1 MLDEKNI
8 TLQIFGNLLKNS
20 SILDRTDK
28 YFLTPKDFSSS
39 FEKRLFAIIYSLHS
53 QGARNIGINDIENYL
68 KDTPSTYAIWE
79 KEHGLDYL
87 QDAEE
92 LSDES
97 NFDYYYNK
105 LKKINLLKSLQR
117 AGYDISEF
125 YVEDTLNP
133 RYQEINAHFEEVSAT
148 DITNS
153 FRKKLNRI
161 EGEIGINQENKVCHA
176 NDGVKELLASLKLA
190 PDTGPRLQ
198 GKIFNTV
205 VRGARRGKFFLRSA
219 SSGLGKTRRAVG
231 DACYLS
237 YPIRYNIET
246 GDWDWDGAT
255 ERSLII
261 VTEQEE
267 DEIQTMI
274 LAYLSGVNE
283 DKILFSSYN
292 DAEEKR
298 IQQALQI
305 MDTYKDNLRIC
316 RMPNPNIEQIQQ
328 VIRSEVL
335 ENGAQYIF
343 YDYIF
348 LNPALLNEFRDLKMA
363 DHQVL
368 GMMSAALKDLAV
380 ELNVFIFSSTQLN
393 AQGEDNTKAIK
404 NESAIRGSRAIVDK
418 VDMGCIVNRPSDDD
432 LHMVGEFCTKI
443 PNTVTDIYKMR
454 RGRYTQVRIWSYTD
468 LGTCRTEDLLIT
480 DGKLKPVSITII
492 KQEYPE
498 DRWDIADMVMKLNN
512 GEVEELHDAPAPTSF
527 TERTRER
534 IEEKNNNLFGGLL

>member
-28 YFLTPKDFSSS
+28 YFLTANDFSSS
-39 FEKRLFAIIYSLHS
+39 FERRLFAIILTLHS
-53 QGARNIGINDIENYL
+53 QGARSIGINDIENYL
-68 KDTPSTYAIWE
+68 KDIPSTYAVWE

-87 QDAEE
+87 QDAED
-92 LSDES
+92 LSDEG

-105 LKKINLLKSLQR
+105 LKKINLLKSLKR

-125 YVEDTLNP
+125 YIEDPLNP
-133 RYQEINAHFEEVSAT
+133 KYQEVNAHFEEVSTT

-161 EGEIGINQENKVCHA
+161 ENEVGINQENKVSHA
-176 NDGVKELLASLKLA
+176 NDGARQLVESLKLA

-198 GKIFNTV
+198 GKFFNTI
-205 VRGARRGKFFLRSA
+205 VRGARKGKFFLRSA
-219 SSGLGKTRRAVG
+219 ASGQGKTRRAVG

-237 YPIRYNIET
+237 YPIRYNLQT
-246 GDWDWDGAT
+246 QDWDWDGGT
-255 ERSLII
+255 EKSLII

-283 DKILFSSYN
+283 DNILFSNYE
-292 DAEEKR
+292 DGEEER
-298 IQQALQI
+298 IQKALQI
-305 MDTYKDNLRIC
+305 MDVYQDNLRIC

-328 VIRSEVL
+328 IIRSEVL
-335 ENGAQYIF
+335 ENGIDFIF

-393 AQGEDNTKAIK
+393 AQGEDNTKSIK

-418 VDMGCIVNRPSDDD
+418 VDMGCIVNRPTEED
-432 LHMVGEFCTKI
+432 LHIVEGLCSKI
-443 PNTVTDIYKMR
+443 PNSVIDVYKMR
-454 RGRYTQVRIWSYTD
+454 RGRYTQVRIWSYVD
-468 LGTCRTEDLLIT
+468 LGTCRVEDLLVT
-480 DGKLKPVSITII
+480 DGKLNPVKIGNL

-498 DRWDIADMVMKLNN
+498 DRWDILEMVKKLNSDEEI
-512 GEVEELHDAPAPTSF
+512 EVEQTNF
-527 TERTRER
+527 TERTREK
-534 IEEKNNNLFGGLL
+534 IEEKNNSLFGGLL

>member
-28 YFLTPKDFSSS
+28 YFLTANDFSSS
-39 FEKRLFAIIYSLHS
+39 FERRLFAIILTLHS
-53 QGARNIGINDIENYL
+53 QGARSIGINDIENYL
-68 KDTPSTYAIWE
+68 KDIPSTYAIWE

-87 QDAEE
+87 QDAED
-92 LSDES
+92 LSEEG

-105 LKKINLLKSLQR
+105 LKKINLLKSLKR

-125 YVEDTLNP
+125 YVEDPLNP
-133 RYQEINAHFEEVSAT
+133 KYQEINAHFEEVSTT

-161 EGEIGINQENKVCHA
+161 ENEVGINQENKVSHA
-176 NDGVKELLASLKLA
+176 NDGARQLIENLKLA

-198 GKIFNTV
+198 GKFFNTI
-205 VRGARRGKFFLRSA
+205 VRGARKGKFFLRSA
-219 SSGLGKTRRAVG
+219 ASGQGKTRRAVG

-237 YPIRYNIET
+237 YPIRYNLQT
-246 GDWDWDGAT
+246 QDWDWDGGT
-255 ERSLII
+255 EKSLII

-283 DKILFSSYN
+283 DNILFSNY
-292 DAEEKR
+292 EEGEEER
-298 IQQALQI
+298 IQKALQI
-305 MDTYKDNLRIC
+305 MDVYQDNLRIC

-328 VIRSEVL
+328 IIRSEVL
-335 ENGAQYIF
+335 ENGIDFIF

-380 ELNVFIFSSTQLN
+380 ELNVFISSSTQLN
-393 AQGEDNTKAIK
+393 AQGEDNTKSIK

-418 VDMGCIVNRPSDDD
+418 VDMGCIVNRPTDED
-432 LHMVGEFCTKI
+432 LHIIEGLCSKI
-443 PNTVTDIYKMR
+443 PNSVTDVYKMR
-454 RGRYTQVRIWSYTD
+454 RGRYTQVRIWSYAD
-468 LGTCRTEDLLIT
+468 LGTCRVEDLLVT
-480 DGKLKPVSITII
+480 DGKLKPIKIGNL

-498 DRWDIADMVMKLNN
+498 DRWDIIETLKKLNN
-512 GEVEELHDAPAPTSF
+512 GEELETEQTNF
-527 TERTRER
+527 TERTREK
-534 IEEKNNNLFGGLL
+534 IDEKNNSLFGGLL

>member
-28 YFLTPKDFSSS
+28 YFLTANDFSSS
-39 FEKRLFAIIYSLHS
+39 FERRLFAIILTLHS
-53 QGARNIGINDIENYL
+53 QGARSIGINDIENYL
-68 KDTPSTYAIWE
+68 KDIPSTYAVWE

-87 QDAEE
+87 QDAED
-92 LSDES
+92 LSDEG

-105 LKKINLLKSLQR
+105 LKKINLLKSLKR

-125 YVEDTLNP
+125 YIEDPLNP
-133 RYQEINAHFEEVSAT
+133 KYQEVNAHFEEVSTT

-161 EGEIGINQENKVCHA
+161 ENEVGINQENKVSHA
-176 NDGVKELLASLKLA
+176 NDGARQLVESLKLA
-190 PDTGPRLQ
+190 PDTGRRLQ
-198 GKIFNTV
+198 GKFFNTI
-205 VRGARRGKFFLRSA
+205 VRGARKGKFFLRSA
-219 SSGLGKTRRAVG
+219 ASGQGKTRRAVG

-237 YPIRYNIET
+237 YPIRYNLQT
-246 GDWDWDGAT
+246 QDWDWDGGT
-255 ERSLII
+255 EKSLII

-274 LAYLSGVNE
+274 LSYLSGVNE
-283 DKILFSSYN
+283 DNILFSNYE
-292 DAEEKR
+292 DGEEER
-298 IQQALQI
+298 IQKALQI
-305 MDTYKDNLRIC
+305 MDVYQDNLRIC

-328 VIRSEVL
+328 IIRSEVL
-335 ENGAQYIF
+335 ENGIDFIF

-380 ELNVFIFSSTQLN
+380 ELKVFIFSSTQLN
-393 AQGEDNTKAIK
+393 AQGEDNTKSIK

-418 VDMGCIVNRPSDDD
+418 VDMGCIVNRPTEED
-432 LHMVGEFCTKI
+432 LRIVEGLCSKI
-443 PNTVTDIYKMR
+443 PNSVTDVYKMR
-454 RGRYTQVRIWSYTD
+454 RGRYTQVRIWSYVD
-468 LGTCRTEDLLIT
+468 LGTCRVEDLLVT
-480 DGKLKPVSITII
+480 NGKLNHVKIGNL

-498 DRWDIADMVMKLNN
+498 DRWDILEMVKKLNSDEEI
-512 GEVEELHDAPAPTSF
+512 EVEQTNF
-527 TERTRER
+527 TERTREK
-534 IEEKNNNLFGGLL
+534 IEEKSNSLFGGLL

>member
-28 YFLTPKDFSSS
+28 YFLTANDFSSS
-39 FEKRLFAIIYSLHS
+39 FERRLFAIILTLHS
-53 QGARNIGINDIENYL
+53 QGARSIGINDIENYL
-68 KDTPSTYAIWE
+68 KDIPSTYAVWE

-87 QDAEE
+87 QDAED
-92 LSDES
+92 LSDEG

-105 LKKINLLKSLQR
+105 LKKINLLKSLKR

-125 YVEDTLNP
+125 YIEDPLNP
-133 RYQEINAHFEEVSAT
+133 KYQEVNAHFEEVSTT

-153 FRKKLNRI
+153 FRKKLNHI
-161 EGEIGINQENKVCHA
+161 ENEVGINQENKVSHA
-176 NDGVKELLASLKLA
+176 NDGARQLIESLKLA

-198 GKIFNTV
+198 GKFFNTI
-205 VRGARRGKFFLRSA
+205 VRGARKGKFFLRSA
-219 SSGLGKTRRAVG
+219 ASGQGKTRRAVG
-231 DACYLS
+231 DACFLS
-237 YPIRYNIET
+237 YPIRYNLQT
-246 GDWDWDGAT
+246 QDWDWDGGT
-255 ERSLII
+255 EKSLII

-283 DKILFSSYN
+283 DNILFSNYE
-292 DAEEKR
+292 DGEEER
-298 IQQALQI
+298 IQKALQI
-305 MDTYKDNLRIC
+305 MDVYQDNLRIC

-328 VIRSEVL
+328 IIRSEVI
-335 ENGAQYIF
+335 ENGIDFIF

-380 ELNVFIFSSTQLN
+380 ELNVFISSSTQLN
-393 AQGEDNTKAIK
+393 AQGEDNTKGIK

-418 VDMGCIVNRPSDDD
+418 VDMGCIVNRPTDED
-432 LHMVGEFCTKI
+432 LHVIEGLCSKV
-443 PNTVTDIYKMR
+443 PNSVTDVYKMR

-468 LGTCRTEDLLIT
+468 LGTCRVEDLLVT
-480 DGKLKPVSITII
+480 DGKLKPVKIGNL

-498 DRWDIADMVMKLNN
+498 DRWDILEMIKKLNSD
-512 GEVEELHDAPAPTSF
+512 EEIKVEQTDF
-527 TERTRER
+527 TERTREK
-534 IEEKNNNLFGGLL
+534 IEEKNNSLFGGLL

>member
-1 MLDEKNI
+1 
-8 TLQIFGNLLKNS
+8 
-20 SILDRTDK
+20 
-28 YFLTPKDFSSS
+28 
-39 FEKRLFAIIYSLHS
+39 
-53 QGARNIGINDIENYL
+53 
-68 KDTPSTYAIWE
+68 
-79 KEHGLDYL
+79 
-87 QDAEE
+87 

-205 VRGARRGKFFLRSA
+205 VRGARKGKFFLRSA

-246 GDWDWDGAT
+246 SDWDWDGAT
-255 ERSLII
+255 EKSLII

-292 DAEEKR
+292 EAEEKR

-512 GEVEELHDAPAPTSF
+512 GEVEEPHDAPAPTSF

>member
-28 YFLTPKDFSSS
+28 YFLTANDFSSS
-39 FEKRLFAIIYSLHS
+39 FERRLFAIILTLHS
-53 QGARNIGINDIENYL
+53 QGARSIGINDIENYL
-68 KDTPSTYAIWE
+68 KDIPSTYAVWE

-87 QDAEE
+87 QDAED
-92 LSDES
+92 LSDEG

-105 LKKINLLKSLQR
+105 LKKINLLKSLKR

-125 YVEDTLNP
+125 YIEDPLNP
-133 RYQEINAHFEEVSAT
+133 KYQEVNAHFEEVSTT

-161 EGEIGINQENKVCHA
+161 ENEVGINQENKVSHA
-176 NDGVKELLASLKLA
+176 NDGARQLVESLKLA

-198 GKIFNTV
+198 GKFFNTI
-205 VRGARRGKFFLRSA
+205 VRGARKGKFFLRSA
-219 SSGLGKTRRAVG
+219 ASGQGKTRRAVG

-237 YPIRYNIET
+237 YPIRYNLQT
-246 GDWDWDGAT
+246 QDWDWDGGT
-255 ERSLII
+255 EKSLII

-274 LAYLSGVNE
+274 LSYLSGVNE
-283 DKILFSSYN
+283 DNILFSNYE
-292 DAEEKR
+292 DGEEER
-298 IQQALQI
+298 IQKALQI
-305 MDTYKDNLRIC
+305 MDVYQDNLRIC

-328 VIRSEVL
+328 IIRSEVL
-335 ENGAQYIF
+335 ENGIDFIF

-393 AQGEDNTKAIK
+393 AQGEDNTKSIK

-418 VDMGCIVNRPSDDD
+418 VDMGCIVNRPTEED
-432 LHMVGEFCTKI
+432 LHIVEGLCSKI
-443 PNTVTDIYKMR
+443 PNSVIDVYKMR
-454 RGRYTQVRIWSYTD
+454 RGRYTQVRIWSYVD
-468 LGTCRTEDLLIT
+468 LGTCRVEDLLVT
-480 DGKLKPVSITII
+480 DGKLNPVKIGNL

-498 DRWDIADMVMKLNN
+498 DRWDILEMVKKLNSDEEI
-512 GEVEELHDAPAPTSF
+512 EVEQTNF
-527 TERTRER
+527 TERTREK
-534 IEEKNNNLFGGLL
+534 IEEKNNSLFGGLL

>member
-28 YFLTPKDFSSS
+28 YFLTANDFSSS
-39 FEKRLFAIIYSLHS
+39 FERRLFAIILTLHS
-53 QGARNIGINDIENYL
+53 QGARSIGINDIENYL
-68 KDTPSTYAIWE
+68 KDIPSTYAVWE

-87 QDAEE
+87 QDAED
-92 LSDES
+92 LGDEG

-105 LKKINLLKSLQR
+105 LKKINLLKSLKR

-125 YVEDTLNP
+125 YIEDPLNP
-133 RYQEINAHFEEVSAT
+133 KYQEVNAHFEEVSTT

-161 EGEIGINQENKVCHA
+161 ENEVGINQENKVSHA
-176 NDGVKELLASLKLA
+176 NDGARQLVESLKLA

-198 GKIFNTV
+198 GKFFNTI
-205 VRGARRGKFFLRSA
+205 VRGARKGKFFLRSA
-219 SSGLGKTRRAVG
+219 ASGQGKTRRAVG

-237 YPIRYNIET
+237 YPIRYNLQT
-246 GDWDWDGAT
+246 QDWDWDGGT
-255 ERSLII
+255 EKSLII

-274 LAYLSGVNE
+274 LSYLSGVNE
-283 DKILFSSYN
+283 DNILFSNYE
-292 DAEEKR
+292 DGEEER
-298 IQQALQI
+298 IQKALQI
-305 MDTYKDNLRIC
+305 MDVYQDNLRIC

-328 VIRSEVL
+328 IIRSEVL
-335 ENGAQYIF
+335 ENGIDFIF

-393 AQGEDNTKAIK
+393 AQGEDNTKSIK

-418 VDMGCIVNRPSDDD
+418 VDMGCIVNRPTEED
-432 LHMVGEFCTKI
+432 LRLVEGLCSKI
-443 PNTVTDIYKMR
+443 PNSVIDVYKMR
-454 RGRYTQVRIWSYTD
+454 RGRYTQVRIWSYVD
-468 LGTCRTEDLLIT
+468 LGTCRVEDLLVT
-480 DGKLKPVSITII
+480 DGKLNPVKIGNL

-498 DRWDIADMVMKLNN
+498 DRWDILEMVKKLNSDEEI
-512 GEVEELHDAPAPTSF
+512 EVEQTNF
-527 TERTRER
+527 TERTREK
-534 IEEKNNNLFGGLL
+534 IEEKNNSLFGGLL

>member
-28 YFLTPKDFSSS
+28 YFLTANDFSSS
-39 FEKRLFAIIYSLHS
+39 FERRLFAIILTLHS
-53 QGARNIGINDIENYL
+53 QGARSIGINDIENYL
-68 KDTPSTYAIWE
+68 KDIPSTYAVWE

-87 QDAEE
+87 QDAED
-92 LSDES
+92 LSDEG

-105 LKKINLLKSLQR
+105 LKKINLLKSLKR

-125 YVEDTLNP
+125 YIEDPLNP
-133 RYQEINAHFEEVSAT
+133 KYQEVNAHFEEVSTT

-161 EGEIGINQENKVCHA
+161 ENEVGINQENKVSHA
-176 NDGVKELLASLKLA
+176 NDGARQLVESLKLT

-198 GKIFNTV
+198 GKFFNTI
-205 VRGARRGKFFLRSA
+205 VRGARKGKFFLRSA
-219 SSGLGKTRRAVG
+219 ASGQGKTRRAVG

-237 YPIRYNIET
+237 YPIRYNLQT
-246 GDWDWDGAT
+246 QDWDWDGGT
-255 ERSLII
+255 EKSLII

-274 LAYLSGVNE
+274 LSYLSGVNE
-283 DKILFSSYN
+283 DNILFSNYE
-292 DAEEKR
+292 DGEEER
-298 IQQALQI
+298 IQKALQI
-305 MDTYKDNLRIC
+305 MDVYQDNLRIC

-328 VIRSEVL
+328 IIRSEVL
-335 ENGAQYIF
+335 ENGIDFIF

-393 AQGEDNTKAIK
+393 AQGEDNTKSIK

-418 VDMGCIVNRPSDDD
+418 VDMGCIVNRPTEED
-432 LHMVGEFCTKI
+432 LHIVEGLCSKI
-443 PNTVTDIYKMR
+443 PNSVIDVYKMR
-454 RGRYTQVRIWSYTD
+454 RGRYTQVRIWSYVD
-468 LGTCRTEDLLIT
+468 LGTCRVEDLLVT
-480 DGKLKPVSITII
+480 DGKLNPVKIGNL

-498 DRWDIADMVMKLNN
+498 DRWDILEMVKKLNSDEEI
-512 GEVEELHDAPAPTSF
+512 EVEQTNF
-527 TERTRER
+527 TERTREK
-534 IEEKNNNLFGGLL
+534 IEEKNNSLFGGLL

>member
-20 SILDRTDK
+20 SILDKTDK
-28 YFLTPKDFSSS
+28 YFLTANDFSSS
-39 FEKRLFAIIYSLHS
+39 FERRLFAIILTLHS
-53 QGARNIGINDIENYL
+53 QGARSIGINDIENYL
-68 KDTPSTYAIWE
+68 KDIPSTYAVWE

-87 QDAEE
+87 QDAED
-92 LSDES
+92 LSDEG

-105 LKKINLLKSLQR
+105 LKKINLLKSLKR

-125 YVEDTLNP
+125 YIEDPLNP
-133 RYQEINAHFEEVSAT
+133 KYQEVNAHFEEVSTT

-153 FRKKLNRI
+153 FRKKLNHI
-161 EGEIGINQENKVCHA
+161 ENEVGINQENKVSHA
-176 NDGVKELLASLKLA
+176 NDGARQLIESLKLA

-198 GKIFNTV
+198 GKFFNTI
-205 VRGARRGKFFLRSA
+205 VRGARKGKFFLRSA
-219 SSGLGKTRRAVG
+219 ASGQGKTRRAVG
-231 DACYLS
+231 DACFLS
-237 YPIRYNIET
+237 YPIRYNLQT
-246 GDWDWDGAT
+246 QDWDWDGGT
-255 ERSLII
+255 EKSLII

-283 DKILFSSYN
+283 DNILFSNYE
-292 DAEEKR
+292 DGEEER
-298 IQQALQI
+298 IQKALQI
-305 MDTYKDNLRIC
+305 MDIYQDNLRIC

-328 VIRSEVL
+328 IIRSEVI
-335 ENGAQYIF
+335 ENGIDFIF

-380 ELNVFIFSSTQLN
+380 ELNVFISSSTQLN
-393 AQGEDNTKAIK
+393 AQGEDNTKGIK

-418 VDMGCIVNRPSDDD
+418 VDMGCIVNRPTDED
-432 LHMVGEFCTKI
+432 LHVIEGLCSKV
-443 PNTVTDIYKMR
+443 PNSVTDVYKMR

-468 LGTCRTEDLLIT
+468 LGTCRVEDLLVT
-480 DGKLKPVSITII
+480 DGKLKPVKIGNL

-498 DRWDIADMVMKLNN
+498 DRWDILEMIKKLNSD
-512 GEVEELHDAPAPTSF
+512 EEIKVEQTDF
-527 TERTRER
+527 TERTREK
-534 IEEKNNNLFGGLL
+534 IEEKNNSLFGGLL

>member
-28 YFLTPKDFSSS
+28 YFLTANDFSSS
-39 FEKRLFAIIYSLHS
+39 FERRLFAIILTLHS
-53 QGARNIGINDIENYL
+53 QGARSIGINDIENYL
-68 KDTPSTYAIWE
+68 KDIPSTYAIWE

-87 QDAEE
+87 QDAED
-92 LSDES
+92 LSEEG

-105 LKKINLLKSLQR
+105 LKKINLLKSLKR

-125 YVEDTLNP
+125 YVEDPLNP
-133 RYQEINAHFEEVSAT
+133 KYQEINAHFEEVSTT

-161 EGEIGINQENKVCHA
+161 ENEVGINQENKVSHA
-176 NDGVKELLASLKLA
+176 NDGARQLIENLKLA

-198 GKIFNTV
+198 GKFFNTI
-205 VRGARRGKFFLRSA
+205 VRGARKGKFFLRSA
-219 SSGLGKTRRAVG
+219 ASGQGKTRRAVG

-237 YPIRYNIET
+237 YPIRYNLQT
-246 GDWDWDGAT
+246 QDWDWDGGT
-255 ERSLII
+255 EKSLII

-283 DKILFSSYN
+283 DNILFSNY
-292 DAEEKR
+292 EEGEEER
-298 IQQALQI
+298 IQKALQI
-305 MDTYKDNLRIC
+305 MDVYQDNLRIC

-328 VIRSEVL
+328 IIRSEVL
-335 ENGAQYIF
+335 ENGIDFIF

-380 ELNVFIFSSTQLN
+380 ELNVFISSSTQLN
-393 AQGEDNTKAIK
+393 AQGEDNTKSIK

-418 VDMGCIVNRPSDDD
+418 VDMGCIVNRPTDED
-432 LHMVGEFCTKI
+432 LHIIEGLCSKI
-443 PNTVTDIYKMR
+443 PNSVTDVYKMR
-454 RGRYTQVRIWSYTD
+454 RGRYTQVRIWSYAD
-468 LGTCRTEDLLIT
+468 LGTCRVEDLLVT
-480 DGKLKPVSITII
+480 DGKLKPIKIGNL

-498 DRWDIADMVMKLNN
+498 DRWDIIETLKKLNN
-512 GEVEELHDAPAPTSF
+512 GEELETEQTDF
-527 TERTRER
+527 TERTREE
-534 IEEKNNNLFGGLL
+534 IDEKNNSLFGGLL

>member
-28 YFLTPKDFSSS
+28 YFLTANDFSSS
-39 FEKRLFAIIYSLHS
+39 FERRLFAIILTLHS
-53 QGARNIGINDIENYL
+53 QGARSIGINDIENYL
-68 KDTPSTYAIWE
+68 KDIPSTYAVWE

-87 QDAEE
+87 QDAED
-92 LSDES
+92 LSDEG

-105 LKKINLLKSLQR
+105 LKKINLLKSLKR

-125 YVEDTLNP
+125 YIEDPLNP
-133 RYQEINAHFEEVSAT
+133 KYQEVNAHFEEVSTT

-161 EGEIGINQENKVCHA
+161 ENEVGINQENKVSHA
-176 NDGVKELLASLKLA
+176 NDGARQLVESLKLA

-198 GKIFNTV
+198 GKFFNTI
-205 VRGARRGKFFLRSA
+205 VRGARKGKFFLRSA
-219 SSGLGKTRRAVG
+219 ASGQGKTRREVG

-237 YPIRYNIET
+237 YPIRYNLQT
-246 GDWDWDGAT
+246 QDWDWDGGT
-255 ERSLII
+255 EKSLII

-274 LAYLSGVNE
+274 LSYLSGVNE
-283 DKILFSSYN
+283 DNILFSNYE
-292 DAEEKR
+292 DGEEER
-298 IQQALQI
+298 IQKALQI
-305 MDTYKDNLRIC
+305 MDVYQDNLRIC

-328 VIRSEVL
+328 IIRAEVL
-335 ENGAQYIF
+335 ENRIDFIF

-393 AQGEDNTKAIK
+393 AQGEDNTKSIK

-418 VDMGCIVNRPSDDD
+418 VDMGCIVNRPTEED
-432 LHMVGEFCTKI
+432 LRLVEGLCSKI
-443 PNTVTDIYKMR
+443 PNSVIDVYKMR
-454 RGRYTQVRIWSYTD
+454 RGRYTQVRIWSYVD
-468 LGTCRTEDLLIT
+468 LGTCRVEDLLVT
-480 DGKLKPVSITII
+480 DGKLNPVKIGNL

-498 DRWDIADMVMKLNN
+498 DRWDILEMVKKLNSDEEI
-512 GEVEELHDAPAPTSF
+512 EVEQTNF
-527 TERTRER
+527 TERTREK
-534 IEEKNNNLFGGLL
+534 IEEKNNSLFGGLL

>member
-28 YFLTPKDFSSS
+28 YFLTANDFSSS
-39 FEKRLFAIIYSLHS
+39 FERRLFAIILTLHS
-53 QGARNIGINDIENYL
+53 QGARSIGINDIENYL
-68 KDTPSTYAIWE
+68 KDIPSTYAVWE

-87 QDAEE
+87 QDAED
-92 LSDES
+92 LSDEG

-105 LKKINLLKSLQR
+105 LKKINLLKSLKR

-125 YVEDTLNP
+125 YIEDPLNP
-133 RYQEINAHFEEVSAT
+133 KYQEVNAHFEEVSTT

-161 EGEIGINQENKVCHA
+161 ENEVGINQENKVSHA
-176 NDGVKELLASLKLA
+176 NDGARQLVESLKLA
-190 PDTGPRLQ
+190 PDTGPLLQ
-198 GKIFNTV
+198 GKFFITI
-205 VRGARRGKFFLRSA
+205 VRGARMGIFFLRSA
-219 SSGLGKTRRAVG
+219 ASGQGKTRRAVG

-237 YPIRYNIET
+237 YPIRYNLQT
-246 GDWDWDGAT
+246 QDWDWDGGT
-255 ERSLII
+255 EKSLII

-274 LAYLSGVNE
+274 LSYLSGVNE
-283 DKILFSSYN
+283 DNILFSNYE
-292 DAEEKR
+292 DGEEER
-298 IQQALQI
+298 IQKALQI
-305 MDTYKDNLRIC
+305 MDVYQDNLRIC

-328 VIRSEVL
+328 IIRSEVL
-335 ENGAQYIF
+335 ENGIDFIF

-393 AQGEDNTKAIK
+393 AQGEDNTKSIK

-418 VDMGCIVNRPSDDD
+418 VDMGCIVNRPTEED
-432 LHMVGEFCTKI
+432 LHIVEGLCSKI
-443 PNTVTDIYKMR
+443 PNSVIDVYKMR
-454 RGRYTQVRIWSYTD
+454 RGRYTQVRIWSYVD
-468 LGTCRTEDLLIT
+468 LGTCRVEDLLVT
-480 DGKLKPVSITII
+480 DGKLNPVKIGNL

-498 DRWDIADMVMKLNN
+498 DRWDILEMVKKLNSDEEI
-512 GEVEELHDAPAPTSF
+512 EVEQTNF
-527 TERTRER
+527 TERTREK
-534 IEEKNNNLFGGLL
+534 IEEKNNSLFGGLL

>member
-28 YFLTPKDFSSS
+28 YFLTANDFSSS
-39 FEKRLFAIIYSLHS
+39 FERRLFAIILTLHS
-53 QGARNIGINDIENYL
+53 QGARSIGINDIENYL
-68 KDTPSTYAIWE
+68 KDIPSTYAIWE

-87 QDAEE
+87 QDAED
-92 LSDES
+92 LSEEG

-105 LKKINLLKSLQR
+105 LKKINLLKSLKR

-125 YVEDTLNP
+125 YVEDPLNP
-133 RYQEINAHFEEVSAT
+133 KYQEINAHFEEVSTT

-161 EGEIGINQENKVCHA
+161 ENEVGINQENKVSHA
-176 NDGVKELLASLKLA
+176 NDGARQLIENLKLA

-198 GKIFNTV
+198 GKFFNTI
-205 VRGARRGKFFLRSA
+205 VRGARKGKFFLRSA
-219 SSGLGKTRRAVG
+219 ASGQGKTRRAVG

-237 YPIRYNIET
+237 YPIRYNLQT
-246 GDWDWDGAT
+246 QDWDWDGGT
-255 ERSLII
+255 EKSLII

-283 DKILFSSYN
+283 DNILFSNY
-292 DAEEKR
+292 EEGEEER
-298 IQQALQI
+298 IQKALQI
-305 MDTYKDNLRIC
+305 MDVYQDNLRIC

-328 VIRSEVL
+328 IIRSEVL
-335 ENGAQYIF
+335 ENGIDFIF

-380 ELNVFIFSSTQLN
+380 ELNVFISSSTQLN
-393 AQGEDNTKAIK
+393 AQGEDNTKSIK

-418 VDMGCIVNRPSDDD
+418 VDMGCIVNRPTDED
-432 LHMVGEFCTKI
+432 LHIIEGLCSKI
-443 PNTVTDIYKMR
+443 PNSVTDVYKMR
-454 RGRYTQVRIWSYTD
+454 RGRYTQVRIWSYAD
-468 LGTCRTEDLLIT
+468 LGTCRVEDLLVT
-480 DGKLKPVSITII
+480 DGKLKPIKIGNL

-498 DRWDIADMVMKLNN
+498 DRWDIIETLKKLNN
-512 GEVEELHDAPAPTSF
+512 GEELKTEQTDF
-527 TERTRER
+527 TERTREK
-534 IEEKNNNLFGGLL
+534 IDEKNNSLFGGLL

>member
-28 YFLTPKDFSSS
+28 YFLTANDFSSS
-39 FEKRLFAIIYSLHS
+39 FERRLFAIILTLHS
-53 QGARNIGINDIENYL
+53 QGARSIGINDIENYL
-68 KDTPSTYAIWE
+68 KDIPSTYAIWE

-87 QDAEE
+87 QDAED
-92 LSDES
+92 LSEEG

-105 LKKINLLKSLQR
+105 LKKINLLKSLKR

-125 YVEDTLNP
+125 YVEDPLNP
-133 RYQEINAHFEEVSAT
+133 KYQEINAHFEEVSTT

-161 EGEIGINQENKVCHA
+161 ENEVGINQENKVSHA
-176 NDGVKELLASLKLA
+176 NDGARKLIENLKLA

-198 GKIFNTV
+198 GKFFNTI
-205 VRGARRGKFFLRSA
+205 VRGARKGKFFLRSA
-219 SSGLGKTRRAVG
+219 ASGQGKTRRAVG

-237 YPIRYNIET
+237 YPIRYNLQT
-246 GDWDWDGAT
+246 QDWDWDGGT

-283 DKILFSSYN
+283 DNILFSNY
-292 DAEEKR
+292 EEGEEER
-298 IQQALQI
+298 IQKALQI
-305 MDTYKDNLRIC
+305 MDVYQDNLRIC

-328 VIRSEVL
+328 IIRSEVL
-335 ENGAQYIF
+335 ENGIDFIF

-380 ELNVFIFSSTQLN
+380 ELNVFISSSTQLN
-393 AQGEDNTKAIK
+393 AQGEDNTKSIK

-418 VDMGCIVNRPSDDD
+418 VDMGCIVNRPTDED
-432 LHMVGEFCTKI
+432 LHIIEGLCSKI
-443 PNTVTDIYKMR
+443 PNSVTDVYKMR
-454 RGRYTQVRIWSYTD
+454 RGRYTQVRIWSYAD
-468 LGTCRTEDLLIT
+468 LGTCRVEDLLVT
-480 DGKLKPVSITII
+480 DGKLKPIKIGNL

-498 DRWDIADMVMKLNN
+498 DRWDIIETLKKLNN
-512 GEVEELHDAPAPTSF
+512 GEELETEQTNF
-527 TERTRER
+527 TERTREK
-534 IEEKNNNLFGGLL
+534 IDEKNNSLFGGLL

>member
-28 YFLTPKDFSSS
+28 YFLTANDFSSS
-39 FEKRLFAIIYSLHS
+39 FERRLFAIILTLHS
-53 QGARNIGINDIENYL
+53 QGARSIGINDIENYL
-68 KDTPSTYAIWE
+68 KDIPSTYAVWE

-87 QDAEE
+87 QDAED
-92 LSDES
+92 LSDEG

-105 LKKINLLKSLQR
+105 LKKINLLKSLKR

-125 YVEDTLNP
+125 YIEDPLSP
-133 RYQEINAHFEEVSAT
+133 KYQEVNTHFEEVSTT

-153 FRKKLNRI
+153 FRKKLNHI
-161 EGEIGINQENKVCHA
+161 ENEVGINQENKVSHA
-176 NDGVKELLASLKLA
+176 NDGARQLIESLKLA

-198 GKIFNTV
+198 GKFFNTI
-205 VRGARRGKFFLRSA
+205 VRGARKGKFFLRSA
-219 SSGLGKTRRAVG
+219 ASGQGKTRRAVG
-231 DACYLS
+231 DACFLS
-237 YPIRYNIET
+237 YPIRYNLQT
-246 GDWDWDGAT
+246 QDWDWDGGT
-255 ERSLII
+255 EKSLII

-283 DKILFSSYN
+283 DNILFSNYE
-292 DAEEKR
+292 DGEEER
-298 IQQALQI
+298 IQKALQI
-305 MDTYKDNLRIC
+305 MDVYQDNLRIC

-328 VIRSEVL
+328 IIRSEVL
-335 ENGAQYIF
+335 ENGIDFIF

-380 ELNVFIFSSTQLN
+380 ELNVFISSSTQLN
-393 AQGEDNTKAIK
+393 AQGEDNTKGIK

-418 VDMGCIVNRPSDDD
+418 VDMGCIVNRPTDED
-432 LHMVGEFCTKI
+432 LHIIEGLCSKV
-443 PNTVTDIYKMR
+443 PNSVTDVYKMR

-468 LGTCRTEDLLIT
+468 LGTCRVEDLLVT
-480 DGKLKPVSITII
+480 DGKLKPVKIGNL
-492 KQEYPE
+492 KQEYLE
-498 DRWDIADMVMKLNN
+498 DRWDILEMIKKLNSN
-512 GEVEELHDAPAPTSF
+512 EEIEVKQTNF
-527 TERTRER
+527 TERTREK
-534 IEEKNNNLFGGLL
+534 IEEKNNSLFGGLL

>member
-28 YFLTPKDFSSS
+28 YFLTANDFSSS
-39 FEKRLFAIIYSLHS
+39 FERRLFAIILTLHS
-53 QGARNIGINDIENYL
+53 QGARSIGINDIENYL
-68 KDTPSTYAIWE
+68 KDIPSTYAVWE

-87 QDAEE
+87 QDAED
-92 LSDES
+92 LSDEG

-105 LKKINLLKSLQR
+105 LKKINLLKSLKR

-125 YVEDTLNP
+125 YIEDPLNP
-133 RYQEINAHFEEVSAT
+133 KYQEVNAHFEEVSTT

-153 FRKKLNRI
+153 FRKKLNHI
-161 EGEIGINQENKVCHA
+161 ENEIGINQENKVSHA
-176 NDGVKELLASLKLA
+176 NDGARQLVESLKLA

-198 GKIFNTV
+198 GKFFNTI
-205 VRGARRGKFFLRSA
+205 VRGARKGKFFLRSA
-219 SSGLGKTRRAVG
+219 ASGQGKTRRAVG
-231 DACYLS
+231 DACFLS
-237 YPIRYNIET
+237 YPIRYNLQT
-246 GDWDWDGAT
+246 QDWDWDGGT
-255 ERSLII
+255 EKSLII

-274 LAYLSGVNE
+274 LSYLSGVNE
-283 DKILFSSYN
+283 DNILFSNYE
-292 DAEEKR
+292 DGEEER
-298 IQQALQI
+298 IQKALQI
-305 MDTYKDNLRIC
+305 MDVYQDNLRIC

-328 VIRSEVL
+328 IIRSEVL
-335 ENGAQYIF
+335 ENGIDFIF

-393 AQGEDNTKAIK
+393 AQGEDNTKSIK

-418 VDMGCIVNRPSDDD
+418 VDMGCIVNRPTEED
-432 LHMVGEFCTKI
+432 LHIVEGLCSKI
-443 PNTVTDIYKMR
+443 PNSVTDVYKMR
-454 RGRYTQVRIWSYTD
+454 RGRYTQVRIWSYVD
-468 LGTCRTEDLLIT
+468 LGTCRVEDLLVT
-480 DGKLKPVSITII
+480 DGKLNPVKIGNL
-492 KQEYPE
+492 KQEYLE
-498 DRWDIADMVMKLNN
+498 DRWDILEMVKKLNSDEEI
-512 GEVEELHDAPAPTSF
+512 EVEQTNF
-527 TERTRER
+527 TERTREK
-534 IEEKNNNLFGGLL
+534 IEEKNNSLFGGLL

>member
-28 YFLTPKDFSSS
+28 YFLTANDFSSS
-39 FEKRLFAIIYSLHS
+39 FERRLFAIILTLHS
-53 QGARNIGINDIENYL
+53 QGARSIGINDIENYL
-68 KDTPSTYAIWE
+68 KDIPSTYAVWE

-87 QDAEE
+87 QDAED
-92 LSDES
+92 LSDEG

-105 LKKINLLKSLQR
+105 LKKINLLKSLKR

-125 YVEDTLNP
+125 YIEDPLNP
-133 RYQEINAHFEEVSAT
+133 KYQEVNAHFEEVSTT

-161 EGEIGINQENKVCHA
+161 ENEVGINQENKVSHA
-176 NDGVKELLASLKLA
+176 NDGARQLVESLKLA

-198 GKIFNTV
+198 GKFFNTI
-205 VRGARRGKFFLRSA
+205 VRGARKGKFFLRSA
-219 SSGLGKTRRAVG
+219 ASGQGKTRRAVG

-237 YPIRYNIET
+237 YPIRYNLQT
-246 GDWDWDGAT
+246 QDWDWDGGT
-255 ERSLII
+255 EKSLII

-274 LAYLSGVNE
+274 LSYLSGVNE
-283 DKILFSSYN
+283 DNILFSNYE
-292 DAEEKR
+292 DGEEER
-298 IQQALQI
+298 IQKALQI
-305 MDTYKDNLRIC
+305 MDVYQDNLRIC

-328 VIRSEVL
+328 IIRSEVL
-335 ENGAQYIF
+335 ENGIDFIF

-393 AQGEDNTKAIK
+393 AQGEDNTKSIK

-418 VDMGCIVNRPSDDD
+418 VDMGCIVNRPTEED
-432 LHMVGEFCTKI
+432 LHIIEGLCSKI
-443 PNTVTDIYKMR
+443 PNSVIDVYKMR
-454 RGRYTQVRIWSYTD
+454 RGRYTQVRIWSYVD
-468 LGTCRTEDLLIT
+468 LGTCRVEDLLVT
-480 DGKLKPVSITII
+480 DGKLNPVKIGNL

-498 DRWDIADMVMKLNN
+498 DRWDILEMVKKLNSDEEI
-512 GEVEELHDAPAPTSF
+512 EVEQTNF
-527 TERTRER
+527 TERTREK
-534 IEEKNNNLFGGLL
+534 IEEKNNSLFGGLL

>member
-28 YFLTPKDFSSS
+28 YFLTANDFSSS
-39 FEKRLFAIIYSLHS
+39 FERRLFAIILTLHS
-53 QGARNIGINDIENYL
+53 QGARSIGINDIENYL
-68 KDTPSTYAIWE
+68 KDIPSTYAVWE

-87 QDAEE
+87 QDAED
-92 LSDES
+92 LSDEG

-105 LKKINLLKSLQR
+105 LKKINLLKSLKR

-125 YVEDTLNP
+125 YIEDPLNP
-133 RYQEINAHFEEVSAT
+133 KYQEVNAHFEEVSTT

-161 EGEIGINQENKVCHA
+161 ENEVGINQENKVSHA
-176 NDGVKELLASLKLA
+176 NDGARQLVESLKLA

-198 GKIFNTV
+198 GKFFNTI
-205 VRGARRGKFFLRSA
+205 VRGARKGKFFLRSA
-219 SSGLGKTRRAVG
+219 ASGQGKTRRAVG

-237 YPIRYNIET
+237 YPIRYNLQT
-246 GDWDWDGAT
+246 QDWDWDGGT
-255 ERSLII
+255 EKSLII

-274 LAYLSGVNE
+274 LSYLSGVNE
-283 DKILFSSYN
+283 DNILFSNYE
-292 DAEEKR
+292 DGEEER
-298 IQQALQI
+298 IQKALQI
-305 MDTYKDNLRIC
+305 MDVYQDNLRIC

-328 VIRSEVL
+328 IIRSEVL
-335 ENGAQYIF
+335 ENGIDFIF

-393 AQGEDNTKAIK
+393 AQGEDNTKSIK

-418 VDMGCIVNRPSDDD
+418 VDMGCIVNRPTEED
-432 LHMVGEFCTKI
+432 LHIVEGLCSKI
-443 PNTVTDIYKMR
+443 PNSVTDVYKMR
-454 RGRYTQVRIWSYTD
+454 RGRYTQVRIWSYVD
-468 LGTCRTEDLLIT
+468 LGTCRVEDLLVT
-480 DGKLKPVSITII
+480 DGKLNPVKIGNL

-498 DRWDIADMVMKLNN
+498 DRWDILEMVKKLNSDEEI
-512 GEVEELHDAPAPTSF
+512 EVEQTNF
-527 TERTRER
+527 TERTREK
-534 IEEKNNNLFGGLL
+534 IEEKNNSLFGGLL

>member
-28 YFLTPKDFSSS
+28 YFLTANDFSSS
-39 FEKRLFAIIYSLHS
+39 FERRLFAIILTLHS
-53 QGARNIGINDIENYL
+53 QGARSIGINDIENYL
-68 KDTPSTYAIWE
+68 KDIPSTYAVWE

-87 QDAEE
+87 QDAED
-92 LSDES
+92 LSDEG

-105 LKKINLLKSLQR
+105 LKKINLLKSLKR

-125 YVEDTLNP
+125 YIEDPLSP
-133 RYQEINAHFEEVSAT
+133 KYQEVNAHFEEVSIT

-153 FRKKLNRI
+153 FRKKLNHI
-161 EGEIGINQENKVCHA
+161 ENEVGINQENKVSHA
-176 NDGVKELLASLKLA
+176 NDGARQLIESLKLA

-198 GKIFNTV
+198 GKFFNTI
-205 VRGARRGKFFLRSA
+205 VRGARKGKFFLRSA
-219 SSGLGKTRRAVG
+219 ASGQGKTRRAVG
-231 DACYLS
+231 DACFLS
-237 YPIRYNIET
+237 YPIRYNLQT
-246 GDWDWDGAT
+246 QDWDWDGGT
-255 ERSLII
+255 EKSLII

-283 DKILFSSYN
+283 DNILFSNYE
-292 DAEEKR
+292 DGEEER
-298 IQQALQI
+298 IQKALQI
-305 MDTYKDNLRIC
+305 MDVYQNNLRIC

-328 VIRSEVL
+328 IIRSEVL
-335 ENGAQYIF
+335 ENGIDFIF

-380 ELNVFIFSSTQLN
+380 ELNVFISSSTQLN
-393 AQGEDNTKAIK
+393 AQGEDNTKGIK

-418 VDMGCIVNRPSDDD
+418 VDMGCIVNRPTDED
-432 LHMVGEFCTKI
+432 LHIIEGLCSKV
-443 PNTVTDIYKMR
+443 PNSVTDVYKMR
-454 RGRYTQVRIWSYTD
+454 RGRYTQVRIWSYAD
-468 LGTCRTEDLLIT
+468 LGTCRVEDLLVT
-480 DGKLKPVSITII
+480 DGKLKPVKIGNL
-492 KQEYPE
+492 KQEYLE
-498 DRWDIADMVMKLNN
+498 DRWDILEMIKKLNSN
-512 GEVEELHDAPAPTSF
+512 EEIEVEQTNF
-527 TERTRER
+527 TERTREK
-534 IEEKNNNLFGGLL
+534 IEEKNNSLFDGLL

>member
-28 YFLTPKDFSSS
+28 YFLTANDFSSS
-39 FEKRLFAIIYSLHS
+39 FERRLFAIILTLHS
-53 QGARNIGINDIENYL
+53 QGARSIGINDIENYL
-68 KDTPSTYAIWE
+68 KDIPSTYAVWE

-87 QDAEE
+87 QDAED
-92 LSDES
+92 LSDEG

-105 LKKINLLKSLQR
+105 LKKINLLKSLKR

-125 YVEDTLNP
+125 YIEDPLNP
-133 RYQEINAHFEEVSAT
+133 KYQEVNAHFEEVSTT

-161 EGEIGINQENKVCHA
+161 ENEVGINQENKVSHA
-176 NDGVKELLASLKLA
+176 NDGARQLVESLKLA

-198 GKIFNTV
+198 GKFFNTI
-205 VRGARRGKFFLRSA
+205 VRGARKGKFFLRSA
-219 SSGLGKTRRAVG
+219 ASGQGKTRRAVG
-231 DACYLS
+231 DACFLS
-237 YPIRYNIET
+237 YPIRYNLQT
-246 GDWDWDGAT
+246 QDWDWDGGT
-255 ERSLII
+255 EKSLII

-274 LAYLSGVNE
+274 LSYLSGVNE
-283 DKILFSSYN
+283 DNILFSNYE
-292 DAEEKR
+292 DGEEER
-298 IQQALQI
+298 IQKALQI
-305 MDTYKDNLRIC
+305 MDVYQDNLRIC

-328 VIRSEVL
+328 IIRSEVL
-335 ENGAQYIF
+335 ENGIDFIF

-393 AQGEDNTKAIK
+393 AQGEDNTKSIK

-418 VDMGCIVNRPSDDD
+418 VDMGCIVNRPTEED
-432 LHMVGEFCTKI
+432 LRIVEGLCSKI
-443 PNTVTDIYKMR
+443 PNSVTDVYKMR
-454 RGRYTQVRIWSYTD
+454 RGRYTQVRIWSYVD
-468 LGTCRTEDLLIT
+468 LGTCRVEDLLVT
-480 DGKLKPVSITII
+480 DGKLNPVKIGNL

-498 DRWDIADMVMKLNN
+498 DRWDILEMVKKLNSDEEI
-512 GEVEELHDAPAPTSF
+512 EVEQTNF
-527 TERTRER
+527 TERTREK
-534 IEEKNNNLFGGLL
+534 IEEKNNSLFGGLL

>member
-28 YFLTPKDFSSS
+28 YFLTVNDFSSS
-39 FEKRLFAIIYSLHS
+39 FERRLFAIILTLHS
-53 QGARNIGINDIENYL
+53 QGARSISINDIENYL
-68 KDTPSTYAIWE
+68 KDIPSTYAVWE

-87 QDAEE
+87 QDAED
-92 LSDES
+92 LSDEG

-105 LKKINLLKSLQR
+105 LKKINLLKSLKR
-117 AGYDISEF
+117 SGYDISEF
-125 YVEDTLNP
+125 YIEDPLNP
-133 RYQEINAHFEEVSAT
+133 KYQEVNAHFEEVSTT

-153 FRKKLNRI
+153 FRKKLNHI
-161 EGEIGINQENKVCHA
+161 ENEVGINQENKVSHA
-176 NDGVKELLASLKLA
+176 NDGARQLVESLKLA

-198 GKIFNTV
+198 GKFFNTI
-205 VRGARRGKFFLRSA
+205 VRGARKGKFFLRSA
-219 SSGLGKTRRAVG
+219 ASGQGKTRRAVG
-231 DACYLS
+231 DACFLS
-237 YPIRYNIET
+237 YPIRYNLQT
-246 GDWDWDGAT
+246 QDWDWDGGT
-255 ERSLII
+255 EKSLII

-283 DKILFSSYN
+283 DNILFSNYE
-292 DAEEKR
+292 DGEEER
-298 IQQALQI
+298 IQKALQI
-305 MDTYKDNLRIC
+305 MDVYQDNLRIC

-328 VIRSEVL
+328 IIRSEVL
-335 ENGAQYIF
+335 ENGIDFIF

-380 ELNVFIFSSTQLN
+380 ELNVFISSSTQLN
-393 AQGEDNTKAIK
+393 AQGEDNTKGIK

-418 VDMGCIVNRPSDDD
+418 VDMGCIVNRPTDED
-432 LHMVGEFCTKI
+432 LHIIEGLCSKV
-443 PNTVTDIYKMR
+443 PNSVTDVYKMR
-454 RGRYTQVRIWSYTD
+454 RGRYTQVRIWSYAD
-468 LGTCRTEDLLIT
+468 LGTCRVEDLLVT
-480 DGKLKPVSITII
+480 DGKLKPVKIGNL

-498 DRWDIADMVMKLNN
+498 NRWDILEMIKKLNSDEEI
-512 GEVEELHDAPAPTSF
+512 EVEQTNF
-527 TERTRER
+527 TERTREK
-534 IEEKNNNLFGGLL
+534 IEEKNNSLFGGLL

>member
-28 YFLTPKDFSSS
+28 YFLTANDFSSS
-39 FEKRLFAIIYSLHS
+39 FERRLFAIILTLHS
-53 QGARNIGINDIENYL
+53 QGARSIGINDIENYL
-68 KDTPSTYAIWE
+68 KDIPSTYAIWE

-87 QDAEE
+87 QDAED
-92 LSDES
+92 LSEEG

-105 LKKINLLKSLQR
+105 LKKINLLKSLKR

-125 YVEDTLNP
+125 YVEDPLNP
-133 RYQEINAHFEEVSAT
+133 KYQEINAHFEEVSTT

-161 EGEIGINQENKVCHA
+161 ENEVGINQENKVSHA
-176 NDGVKELLASLKLA
+176 NDGARQLIENLKLA

-198 GKIFNTV
+198 GKFFNTI
-205 VRGARRGKFFLRSA
+205 VRGARKGKFFLRSA
-219 SSGLGKTRRAVG
+219 ASGQGKTRRAVG

-237 YPIRYNIET
+237 YPIRYNLQT
-246 GDWDWDGAT
+246 QDWDWDGGT
-255 ERSLII
+255 EKSLII

-283 DKILFSSYN
+283 DNILFSNY
-292 DAEEKR
+292 EEGEEER
-298 IQQALQI
+298 IQKALQI
-305 MDTYKDNLRIC
+305 MDVYQDNLRIC

-328 VIRSEVL
+328 IIRSEVL
-335 ENGAQYIF
+335 ENGIDFIF

-380 ELNVFIFSSTQLN
+380 ELNVFISSSTQLN
-393 AQGEDNTKAIK
+393 AQGEDNTKSIK

-418 VDMGCIVNRPSDDD
+418 VDMGCIVNRPTDED
-432 LHMVGEFCTKI
+432 LHIIEGLCSKI
-443 PNTVTDIYKMR
+443 PNSVTDVYKMR
-454 RGRYTQVRIWSYTD
+454 RGRYTQVRIWSYAD
-468 LGTCRTEDLLIT
+468 LGTCRVEDLLVT
-480 DGKLKPVSITII
+480 DGKLKPIKIGNL

-498 DRWDIADMVMKLNN
+498 DRWDIIETLKKLNN
-512 GEVEELHDAPAPTSF
+512 GEELETEQTDF
-527 TERTRER
+527 TERTREK
-534 IEEKNNNLFGGLL
+534 IDEKNNSLFGGLL

>member
-28 YFLTPKDFSSS
+28 YFLTANDFSSS
-39 FEKRLFAIIYSLHS
+39 FERRLFAIILTLHS
-53 QGARNIGINDIENYL
+53 QGARSIGINDIENYL
-68 KDTPSTYAIWE
+68 KDIPSTYAVWE

-87 QDAEE
+87 QDAED
-92 LSDES
+92 LSDEG

-105 LKKINLLKSLQR
+105 LKKINLLKSLKR

-125 YVEDTLNP
+125 YIEDPLSP
-133 RYQEINAHFEEVSAT
+133 KYQEVNAHFEEVSTT

-153 FRKKLNRI
+153 FRKKLNHI
-161 EGEIGINQENKVCHA
+161 ENEVGINQENKVSHA
-176 NDGVKELLASLKLA
+176 NDGARQLVESLKLA

-198 GKIFNTV
+198 GKFFNTI
-205 VRGARRGKFFLRSA
+205 VRGARKGKFFLRSA
-219 SSGLGKTRRAVG
+219 ASGQGKTRRAVG
-231 DACYLS
+231 DACFLS
-237 YPIRYNIET
+237 YPIRYNLQT
-246 GDWDWDGAT
+246 QDWDWDGGT
-255 ERSLII
+255 EKSLII

-283 DKILFSSYN
+283 DNILFSNYE
-292 DAEEKR
+292 DGEEER
-298 IQQALQI
+298 IQKALQI
-305 MDTYKDNLRIC
+305 MDVYQDNLRIC

-328 VIRSEVL
+328 IIRSEVL
-335 ENGAQYIF
+335 ENGIDFIF

-380 ELNVFIFSSTQLN
+380 ELNVFISSSTQLN
-393 AQGEDNTKAIK
+393 AQGEDNTKGIK

-418 VDMGCIVNRPSDDD
+418 VDMGCIVNRPTDED
-432 LHMVGEFCTKI
+432 LHIIEGLCSKV
-443 PNTVTDIYKMR
+443 PNSVTDVYKMR
-454 RGRYTQVRIWSYTD
+454 RGRYTQVRIWSYAD
-468 LGTCRTEDLLIT
+468 LGTCRVEDLLVT
-480 DGKLKPVSITII
+480 DGKLKPVKIGNL

-498 DRWDIADMVMKLNN
+498 NRWDILEMIKKLNSDEEI
-512 GEVEELHDAPAPTSF
+512 EVEQTNF
-527 TERTRER
+527 TERTREK
-534 IEEKNNNLFGGLL
+534 IEEKNNSLFGGLL

>member
-28 YFLTPKDFSSS
+28 YFLTANDFSSS
-39 FEKRLFAIIYSLHS
+39 FERRLFAIILTLHS
-53 QGARNIGINDIENYL
+53 QGARSIGINDIENYL
-68 KDTPSTYAIWE
+68 KDIPSTYAVWE

-87 QDAEE
+87 QDAED
-92 LSDES
+92 LSDEG

-105 LKKINLLKSLQR
+105 LKKINLLKSLKR

-125 YVEDTLNP
+125 YIEDPLSP
-133 RYQEINAHFEEVSAT
+133 KYQEVNAHFEEVSIT

-153 FRKKLNRI
+153 FRKKLNHI
-161 EGEIGINQENKVCHA
+161 ENEVGINQENKVSHA
-176 NDGVKELLASLKLA
+176 NDGARQLIESLKLA

-198 GKIFNTV
+198 GKFFNTI
-205 VRGARRGKFFLRSA
+205 VRGARKGKFFLRSA
-219 SSGLGKTRRAVG
+219 ASGQGKTRRAVG
-231 DACYLS
+231 DACFLS
-237 YPIRYNIET
+237 YPIRYNLQT
-246 GDWDWDGAT
+246 QDWDWDGGT
-255 ERSLII
+255 EKSLII

-283 DKILFSSYN
+283 DNILFSNYE
-292 DAEEKR
+292 DGEEER
-298 IQQALQI
+298 IQKALQI
-305 MDTYKDNLRIC
+305 MDVYQDNLRIC

-328 VIRSEVL
+328 IIRSEVL
-335 ENGAQYIF
+335 ENGIDFIF

-380 ELNVFIFSSTQLN
+380 ELNVFISSSTQLN
-393 AQGEDNTKAIK
+393 AQGEDNTKGIK

-418 VDMGCIVNRPSDDD
+418 VDMGCIVNRPTDED
-432 LHMVGEFCTKI
+432 LHIIEGLCSKV
-443 PNTVTDIYKMR
+443 PNSVTDVYKMR
-454 RGRYTQVRIWSYTD
+454 RGRYTQVRIWSYAD
-468 LGTCRTEDLLIT
+468 LGTCRVEDLLVT
-480 DGKLKPVSITII
+480 DGKLKPVKIGNL

-498 DRWDIADMVMKLNN
+498 NRWDILEMIKKLNSDEEI
-512 GEVEELHDAPAPTSF
+512 EVEQTNF
-527 TERTRER
+527 TERTREK
-534 IEEKNNNLFGGLL
+534 IEEKNNSLFGGLL

>member
-28 YFLTPKDFSSS
+28 YFLTANDFSSS
-39 FEKRLFAIIYSLHS
+39 FERRLFAIILTLHS
-53 QGARNIGINDIENYL
+53 QGARSIGINDIENYL
-68 KDTPSTYAIWE
+68 KDIPSTYAVWE

-87 QDAEE
+87 QDAED
-92 LSDES
+92 LSDEG

-105 LKKINLLKSLQR
+105 LKKINLLKSLKR

-125 YVEDTLNP
+125 YIEDPLSP
-133 RYQEINAHFEEVSAT
+133 KYQEVNAHFEEVSTT

-153 FRKKLNRI
+153 FRKKLNHI
-161 EGEIGINQENKVCHA
+161 ENEVGINQENKVSHA
-176 NDGVKELLASLKLA
+176 NDGARQLIESLKLA

-198 GKIFNTV
+198 GKFFNTI
-205 VRGARRGKFFLRSA
+205 VRGARKGKFFLRSA
-219 SSGLGKTRRAVG
+219 ASGQGKTRRAVG
-231 DACYLS
+231 DACFLS
-237 YPIRYNIET
+237 YPIRYNLQT
-246 GDWDWDGAT
+246 QDWDWDGGT
-255 ERSLII
+255 EKSLII

-283 DKILFSSYN
+283 DNILFSNYE
-292 DAEEKR
+292 DGEEER
-298 IQQALQI
+298 IQKALQI
-305 MDTYKDNLRIC
+305 MDVYQDNLRIC

-328 VIRSEVL
+328 IIRSEVL
-335 ENGAQYIF
+335 ENGIDFIF

-380 ELNVFIFSSTQLN
+380 ELNVFISSSTQLN
-393 AQGEDNTKAIK
+393 AQGEDNTKGIK

-418 VDMGCIVNRPSDDD
+418 VDMGCIVNRPTDED
-432 LHMVGEFCTKI
+432 LHVIEGLCSKV
-443 PNTVTDIYKMR
+443 PNSVTDVYKMR
-454 RGRYTQVRIWSYTD
+454 RGRYTQVRIWSYAD
-468 LGTCRTEDLLIT
+468 LGTCRVEDLLVT
-480 DGKLKPVSITII
+480 DGKLKPVKIGNL
-492 KQEYPE
+492 KQEYLE
-498 DRWDIADMVMKLNN
+498 DRWDILEMIKKLNSN
-512 GEVEELHDAPAPTSF
+512 EEIEVEQTNF
-527 TERTRER
+527 TERTREK
-534 IEEKNNNLFGGLL
+534 IEEKNNSLFGGLL

>member
-28 YFLTPKDFSSS
+28 YFLTANDFSSS
-39 FEKRLFAIIYSLHS
+39 FERRLFAIILTLHS
-53 QGARNIGINDIENYL
+53 QGARSIGINDIENYL
-68 KDTPSTYAIWE
+68 KDIPSTYAVWE

-87 QDAEE
+87 QDAED
-92 LSDES
+92 LSDEG

-105 LKKINLLKSLQR
+105 LKKINLLKSLKR

-125 YVEDTLNP
+125 YIEDPLSP
-133 RYQEINAHFEEVSAT
+133 KYQEVNAHFEEVSTT

-153 FRKKLNRI
+153 FRKKLNHI
-161 EGEIGINQENKVCHA
+161 ENEVGINQENKVSHA
-176 NDGVKELLASLKLA
+176 NDGARQLIESLKLA

-198 GKIFNTV
+198 GKFFNTI
-205 VRGARRGKFFLRSA
+205 VRGARKGKFFLRSA
-219 SSGLGKTRRAVG
+219 ASGQGKTRRAVG
-231 DACYLS
+231 DACFLS
-237 YPIRYNIET
+237 YPIRYNLQT
-246 GDWDWDGAT
+246 QDWDWDGGT
-255 ERSLII
+255 EKSLII

-283 DKILFSSYN
+283 DNILFSNYE
-292 DAEEKR
+292 DGEEER
-298 IQQALQI
+298 IQKALQI
-305 MDTYKDNLRIC
+305 MDVYQDNLRIC

-328 VIRSEVL
+328 IIRSEVL
-335 ENGAQYIF
+335 ENGIDFIF

-380 ELNVFIFSSTQLN
+380 ELNVFISSSTQLN
-393 AQGEDNTKAIK
+393 AQGEDNTKGIK

-418 VDMGCIVNRPSDDD
+418 VDMGCIVNRPTDED
-432 LHMVGEFCTKI
+432 LHIIEGLCSKV
-443 PNTVTDIYKMR
+443 PNSVTDVYKMR

-468 LGTCRTEDLLIT
+468 LGTCRVEDLLVT
-480 DGKLKPVSITII
+480 DGKLKPVKIGNL
-492 KQEYPE
+492 KQEYLE
-498 DRWDIADMVMKLNN
+498 DRWDILEMIKKLNSN
-512 GEVEELHDAPAPTSF
+512 EEIEVKQTNF
-527 TERTRER
+527 TERTREK
-534 IEEKNNNLFGGLL
+534 IEEKNNSLFGGLL

>member
-28 YFLTPKDFSSS
+28 YFLTANDFSSS
-39 FEKRLFAIIYSLHS
+39 FERRLFAIILTLHS
-53 QGARNIGINDIENYL
+53 QGARSIGINDIENYL
-68 KDTPSTYAIWE
+68 KDIPSTYAVWE

-87 QDAEE
+87 QDAED
-92 LSDES
+92 LSDEG

-105 LKKINLLKSLQR
+105 LKKINLLKSLKR

-125 YVEDTLNP
+125 YIEDPLNP
-133 RYQEINAHFEEVSAT
+133 KYQEVNAHFEEVSTT

-161 EGEIGINQENKVCHA
+161 ENEVGINQENKVSHA
-176 NDGVKELLASLKLA
+176 NDGARQLVESLKLA

-198 GKIFNTV
+198 GKFFNTI
-205 VRGARRGKFFLRSA
+205 VRGARKGKFFLRSA
-219 SSGLGKTRRAVG
+219 ASGQGKTRRAVG

-237 YPIRYNIET
+237 YPIRYNLQT
-246 GDWDWDGAT
+246 QDWDWDGGT
-255 ERSLII
+255 EKSLII

-274 LAYLSGVNE
+274 LSYLSGVNE
-283 DKILFSSYN
+283 DNILFSNYE
-292 DAEEKR
+292 DGEEER
-298 IQQALQI
+298 IQKALQI
-305 MDTYKDNLRIC
+305 MDVYQDNLRIC

-328 VIRSEVL
+328 IIRSEVL
-335 ENGAQYIF
+335 ENGIEFIF

-393 AQGEDNTKAIK
+393 AQGEDNTKSIK

-418 VDMGCIVNRPSDDD
+418 VDMGCIVNRPTEED
-432 LHMVGEFCTKI
+432 LHIVEGLCSKI
-443 PNTVTDIYKMR
+443 PNSVTDVYKMR
-454 RGRYTQVRIWSYTD
+454 RGRYTQVRIWSYVD
-468 LGTCRTEDLLIT
+468 LGTCRVEDLLVT
-480 DGKLKPVSITII
+480 DGKLNPVKIGNL

-498 DRWDIADMVMKLNN
+498 DRWDILEMVKKLNSDEEI
-512 GEVEELHDAPAPTSF
+512 EVEQTNF
-527 TERTRER
+527 TERTREK
-534 IEEKNNNLFGGLL
+534 IEEKNNSLFGGLL

>member
-28 YFLTPKDFSSS
+28 YFLTANDFSSS
-39 FEKRLFAIIYSLHS
+39 FERRLFAIILTLHS
-53 QGARNIGINDIENYL
+53 QGARSIGINDIENYL
-68 KDTPSTYAIWE
+68 KDIPSTYAVWK

-87 QDAEE
+87 QDAED
-92 LSDES
+92 LSDEG

-105 LKKINLLKSLQR
+105 LKKINLLKSLKR

-125 YVEDTLNP
+125 YIEDPLSP
-133 RYQEINAHFEEVSAT
+133 KYQEVNAHFEEVSTT

-153 FRKKLNRI
+153 FRKKLNHI
-161 EGEIGINQENKVCHA
+161 ENEVGINQENKVSHA
-176 NDGVKELLASLKLA
+176 NDGARQLIESLKLA

-198 GKIFNTV
+198 GKFFNTI
-205 VRGARRGKFFLRSA
+205 VRGARKGKFFLRSA
-219 SSGLGKTRRAVG
+219 ASGQGKTRRAVG
-231 DACYLS
+231 DACFLS
-237 YPIRYNIET
+237 YPIRYNLQT
-246 GDWDWDGAT
+246 QDWDWDGGT
-255 ERSLII
+255 EKSLII

-283 DKILFSSYN
+283 DNILFSNYE
-292 DAEEKR
+292 DGEEER
-298 IQQALQI
+298 IQKALQI
-305 MDTYKDNLRIC
+305 MDVYQDNLRIC

-328 VIRSEVL
+328 IIRSEVL
-335 ENGAQYIF
+335 ENGIDFIF

-380 ELNVFIFSSTQLN
+380 ELNVFISSSTQLN
-393 AQGEDNTKAIK
+393 AQGEDNTKSIK

-418 VDMGCIVNRPSDDD
+418 VDMGCIVNRPTDED
-432 LHMVGEFCTKI
+432 LHIIEELCSKV
-443 PNTVTDIYKMR
+443 PNSVTDVYKMR

-468 LGTCRTEDLLIT
+468 LGTCRVEDLLVT
-480 DGKLKPVSITII
+480 DGKLKPVKIGNL
-492 KQEYPE
+492 KQEYLE
-498 DRWDIADMVMKLNN
+498 DRWDILEMIKKLNSN
-512 GEVEELHDAPAPTSF
+512 EEIEVEQTNF
-527 TERTRER
+527 TERTREK
-534 IEEKNNNLFGGLL
+534 IEEKNNSLFSGLL

>member
-28 YFLTPKDFSSS
+28 YFLTANDFSSS
-39 FEKRLFAIIYSLHS
+39 FERRLFAIILTLHS
-53 QGARNIGINDIENYL
+53 QGARSIGINDIENYL
-68 KDTPSTYAIWE
+68 KDIPSTYAIWE

-87 QDAEE
+87 QDAED
-92 LSDES
+92 LSEEG

-105 LKKINLLKSLQR
+105 LKKINLLKSLKR

-125 YVEDTLNP
+125 YVEDPLNP
-133 RYQEINAHFEEVSAT
+133 KYQEINAHFEEVSTT

-161 EGEIGINQENKVCHA
+161 ENEVGINQENKVSHA
-176 NDGVKELLASLKLA
+176 NDGARQLIENLKLA

-198 GKIFNTV
+198 GKFFNTI
-205 VRGARRGKFFLRSA
+205 VRGARKGKFFLRSA
-219 SSGLGKTRRAVG
+219 ASGQGKTRRAVG

-237 YPIRYNIET
+237 YPIRYNLQT
-246 GDWDWDGAT
+246 QDWDWDGGT

-283 DKILFSSYN
+283 DNILFSNY
-292 DAEEKR
+292 EEGEEER
-298 IQQALQI
+298 IQKALQI
-305 MDTYKDNLRIC
+305 MDVYQDNLRIC

-328 VIRSEVL
+328 IIRSEVL
-335 ENGAQYIF
+335 ENGIDFIF

-380 ELNVFIFSSTQLN
+380 ELNVFISSSTQLN
-393 AQGEDNTKAIK
+393 AQGEDNTKSIK

-418 VDMGCIVNRPSDDD
+418 VDMGCIVNRPTDED
-432 LHMVGEFCTKI
+432 LHIIEGLCSKI
-443 PNTVTDIYKMR
+443 PNSVTDVYKMR
-454 RGRYTQVRIWSYTD
+454 RGRYTQVRIWSYAD
-468 LGTCRTEDLLIT
+468 LGTCRVEDLLVT
-480 DGKLKPVSITII
+480 DGKLKPIKIGNL

-498 DRWDIADMVMKLNN
+498 DRWDIIETLKKLNN
-512 GEVEELHDAPAPTSF
+512 GEELETEQTDF
-527 TERTRER
+527 TERTREK
-534 IEEKNNNLFGGLL
+534 IDEKNNSLFGGLL

>member
-28 YFLTPKDFSSS
+28 YFLTANDFSSS
-39 FEKRLFAIIYSLHS
+39 FERRLFAIILTLHS
-53 QGARNIGINDIENYL
+53 QGARSIGINDIENYL
-68 KDTPSTYAIWE
+68 KDIPSTYAVWE

-87 QDAEE
+87 QDAED
-92 LSDES
+92 LSDEG

-105 LKKINLLKSLQR
+105 LKKINLLKSLKR

-125 YVEDTLNP
+125 YIEDPLSP
-133 RYQEINAHFEEVSAT
+133 KYQEVNAHFEEVSTT

-153 FRKKLNRI
+153 FRKKLNHI
-161 EGEIGINQENKVCHA
+161 ENEVGINQENKVSHA
-176 NDGVKELLASLKLA
+176 NDGARQLIESLKLA

-198 GKIFNTV
+198 GKFFNTI
-205 VRGARRGKFFLRSA
+205 VRGARKGKFFLRSA
-219 SSGLGKTRRAVG
+219 ASGQGKTRRAVG
-231 DACYLS
+231 DACFLS
-237 YPIRYNIET
+237 YPIRYNLQT
-246 GDWDWDGAT
+246 QDWDWDGGT
-255 ERSLII
+255 EKSLII

-283 DKILFSSYN
+283 DNILFSNYE
-292 DAEEKR
+292 DGEEER
-298 IQQALQI
+298 IQKALQI
-305 MDTYKDNLRIC
+305 MDVYQDNLRIC

-328 VIRSEVL
+328 IIRSEVL
-335 ENGAQYIF
+335 ENGIDFIF

-380 ELNVFIFSSTQLN
+380 ELNVFISSSTQLN
-393 AQGEDNTKAIK
+393 AQGEDNTKGIK

-418 VDMGCIVNRPSDDD
+418 VDMGCIVNRPTDED
-432 LHMVGEFCTKI
+432 LHIIEGLCSKV
-443 PNTVTDIYKMR
+443 PNSVTDVYKMR

-468 LGTCRTEDLLIT
+468 LGICRVEDLLVT
-480 DGKLKPVSITII
+480 DGKLKPVKIGNL
-492 KQEYPE
+492 KQEYLE
-498 DRWDIADMVMKLNN
+498 DRWDILEMIKKLNSN
-512 GEVEELHDAPAPTSF
+512 EEIEVKQTNF
-527 TERTRER
+527 TERTREK
-534 IEEKNNNLFGGLL
+534 IEEKNNSLFGGLL

>member
-28 YFLTPKDFSSS
+28 YFLTANDFSSS
-39 FEKRLFAIIYSLHS
+39 FERRLFAIILTLHS
-53 QGARNIGINDIENYL
+53 QGARSIGINDIENYL
-68 KDTPSTYAIWE
+68 KDIPSTYAVWE

-87 QDAEE
+87 QDAED
-92 LSDES
+92 LSDEG

-105 LKKINLLKSLQR
+105 LKKINLLKSLKR

-125 YVEDTLNP
+125 YIEDPLNP
-133 RYQEINAHFEEVSAT
+133 KYQEVNAHFEEVSTT

-161 EGEIGINQENKVCHA
+161 ENEVGINQENKVSHA
-176 NDGVKELLASLKLA
+176 NDGARQLVESLKLA

-198 GKIFNTV
+198 GKFFNTI
-205 VRGARRGKFFLRSA
+205 VRGARKGKFFLRSA
-219 SSGLGKTRRAVG
+219 ASGQGKTRRAVG

-237 YPIRYNIET
+237 YPIRYNLQT
-246 GDWDWDGAT
+246 QDWDWDGGT
-255 ERSLII
+255 EKSLII

-274 LAYLSGVNE
+274 LSYLSGVNE
-283 DKILFSSYN
+283 DNILFSNYE
-292 DAEEKR
+292 DGEEER
-298 IQQALQI
+298 IQKALQI
-305 MDTYKDNLRIC
+305 MDVYQDNLRIC

-328 VIRSEVL
+328 IIRSEVL
-335 ENGAQYIF
+335 ENGIDFIF

-393 AQGEDNTKAIK
+393 AQGEDNTKSIK

-418 VDMGCIVNRPSDDD
+418 VDMGCIVNRPTEED
-432 LHMVGEFCTKI
+432 LRIVEGLCSKI
-443 PNTVTDIYKMR
+443 PNSVTDVYKMR
-454 RGRYTQVRIWSYTD
+454 RGRYTQVRIWSYVD
-468 LGTCRTEDLLIT
+468 LGTCRVEDLLVT
-480 DGKLKPVSITII
+480 DGKLNPVKIGNL

-498 DRWDIADMVMKLNN
+498 DRWDILEMVKKLNSN
-512 GEVEELHDAPAPTSF
+512 EEIEVEQTNF
-527 TERTRER
+527 TERTREK
-534 IEEKNNNLFGGLL
+534 IEEKNNSLFGGLL

>member
-28 YFLTPKDFSSS
+28 YFLTANDFSSS
-39 FEKRLFAIIYSLHS
+39 FERRLFAIILTLHS
-53 QGARNIGINDIENYL
+53 QGARSIGINDIENYL
-68 KDTPSTYAIWE
+68 KDIPSTYAVWE

-87 QDAEE
+87 QDAED
-92 LSDES
+92 LSDEG

-105 LKKINLLKSLQR
+105 LKKINLLKSLKR

-125 YVEDTLNP
+125 YIEDPLSP
-133 RYQEINAHFEEVSAT
+133 KYQEVNAHFEEVSTT

-153 FRKKLNRI
+153 FRKKLNHI
-161 EGEIGINQENKVCHA
+161 ENEIGINQENKVSHA
-176 NDGVKELLASLKLA
+176 NDGVRQLIESLKLA

-198 GKIFNTV
+198 GKFFNTI
-205 VRGARRGKFFLRSA
+205 VRGARKGKFFLRSA
-219 SSGLGKTRRAVG
+219 ASGQGKTRRAVG
-231 DACYLS
+231 DACFLS
-237 YPIRYNIET
+237 YPIRYNLQT
-246 GDWDWDGAT
+246 QDWDWDGGT
-255 ERSLII
+255 EKSLII

-283 DKILFSSYN
+283 DNILFSNYE
-292 DAEEKR
+292 DGEEER
-298 IQQALQI
+298 IQKALQI
-305 MDTYKDNLRIC
+305 MDVYQDNLRIC

-328 VIRSEVL
+328 IIRSEVL
-335 ENGAQYIF
+335 ENGIDFIF

-393 AQGEDNTKAIK
+393 AQGEDNTKSIK

-418 VDMGCIVNRPSDDD
+418 VDMGCIVNRPTEED
-432 LHMVGEFCTKI
+432 LRLVEGLCSKI
-443 PNTVTDIYKMR
+443 PNSVTDVYKMR
-454 RGRYTQVRIWSYTD
+454 RGRYTQVRIWSYAD
-468 LGTCRTEDLLIT
+468 LGTCRVEDLLVT
-480 DGKLKPVSITII
+480 DGKLKPVKIGNL
-492 KQEYPE
+492 KQEYLE
-498 DRWDIADMVMKLNN
+498 DRWDILEMIKKLNSN
-512 GEVEELHDAPAPTSF
+512 EEIEVEQTNF
-527 TERTRER
+527 TERTREK
-534 IEEKNNNLFGGLL
+534 IEEKNNSLFGGLL

>member
-28 YFLTPKDFSSS
+28 YFLTANDFSSS
-39 FEKRLFAIIYSLHS
+39 FERRLFAIILTLHS
-53 QGARNIGINDIENYL
+53 QGARSIGINDIENYL
-68 KDTPSTYAIWE
+68 KDIPSTYAVWE

-87 QDAEE
+87 QDAED
-92 LSDES
+92 LSDEG

-105 LKKINLLKSLQR
+105 LKKINLLKSLKR

-125 YVEDTLNP
+125 YIEDPLNP
-133 RYQEINAHFEEVSAT
+133 KYQEVNAHFEEVSTT

-161 EGEIGINQENKVCHA
+161 ENEVGINQENKVSHA
-176 NDGVKELLASLKLA
+176 NDGARQLVESLKLA

-198 GKIFNTV
+198 GKFFNTI
-205 VRGARRGKFFLRSA
+205 VRGARKGKFFLRSA
-219 SSGLGKTRRAVG
+219 ASGQGKTRRAVG

-237 YPIRYNIET
+237 YPIRYNLQT
-246 GDWDWDGAT
+246 QDWDWDGGT
-255 ERSLII
+255 EKSLII

-274 LAYLSGVNE
+274 LSYLSGVNE
-283 DKILFSSYN
+283 DNILFSNYE
-292 DAEEKR
+292 DGEEER
-298 IQQALQI
+298 IQKALQI
-305 MDTYKDNLRIC
+305 MDVYQDNLRIC

-328 VIRSEVL
+328 IIRSEVL
-335 ENGAQYIF
+335 ENGIDFIF

-393 AQGEDNTKAIK
+393 AQGEDNTKSIK

-418 VDMGCIVNRPSDDD
+418 VDMGCIVNRPTEED
-432 LHMVGEFCTKI
+432 LRLVEGLCSKI
-443 PNTVTDIYKMR
+443 PNSVIDVYKMR
-454 RGRYTQVRIWSYTD
+454 RGRYTQVRIWSYVD
-468 LGTCRTEDLLIT
+468 LGTCRVEDLLVT
-480 DGKLKPVSITII
+480 DGKLNPVKIGNL

-498 DRWDIADMVMKLNN
+498 DRWDILEMVKKLNSDEEI
-512 GEVEELHDAPAPTSF
+512 EVEQTNF
-527 TERTRER
+527 TERTREK
-534 IEEKNNNLFGGLL
+534 IEEKNNSLFGGLL

>member
-28 YFLTPKDFSSS
+28 YFLTANDFSSS
-39 FEKRLFAIIYSLHS
+39 FERRLFAIILTLHS
-53 QGARNIGINDIENYL
+53 QGARSIGINDIENYL
-68 KDTPSTYAIWE
+68 KDIPSTYAVWE

-87 QDAEE
+87 QDAED
-92 LSDES
+92 LSDEG

-105 LKKINLLKSLQR
+105 LKKINLLKSLKR

-125 YVEDTLNP
+125 YIEDPLSP
-133 RYQEINAHFEEVSAT
+133 KYQEVNAHFEEVSTT

-153 FRKKLNRI
+153 FRKKLNHI
-161 EGEIGINQENKVCHA
+161 ENEVGINQENKVSHA
-176 NDGVKELLASLKLA
+176 NDGARQLIESLKLA

-198 GKIFNTV
+198 GKFFNTI
-205 VRGARRGKFFLRSA
+205 VRGARKGKFFLRSA
-219 SSGLGKTRRAVG
+219 ASGQGKTRRAVG
-231 DACYLS
+231 DACFLS
-237 YPIRYNIET
+237 YPIRYNLQT
-246 GDWDWDGAT
+246 QDWDWDGGT
-255 ERSLII
+255 EKSLII

-283 DKILFSSYN
+283 DNILFSNYE
-292 DAEEKR
+292 DGEEER
-298 IQQALQI
+298 IQKALQI
-305 MDTYKDNLRIC
+305 MDVYQDNLRIC

-328 VIRSEVL
+328 IIRSEVL
-335 ENGAQYIF
+335 ENGIDFIF

-380 ELNVFIFSSTQLN
+380 ELNVFISSSTQLN
-393 AQGEDNTKAIK
+393 AQGEDNTKGIK

-418 VDMGCIVNRPSDDD
+418 VDMGCIVNRPTDED
-432 LHMVGEFCTKI
+432 LHVIEGLCSKV
-443 PNTVTDIYKMR
+443 PNSVTDVYKMR
-454 RGRYTQVRIWSYTD
+454 RGRYTQVRIWSYAD
-468 LGTCRTEDLLIT
+468 LGTCRVEDLLVT
-480 DGKLKPVSITII
+480 DGKLNPVKIGNL
-492 KQEYPE
+492 KQEYLE
-498 DRWDIADMVMKLNN
+498 DRWDILEMIKKLNSN
-512 GEVEELHDAPAPTSF
+512 EEIEVEQTNF
-527 TERTRER
+527 TERTREK
-534 IEEKNNNLFGGLL
+534 IEEKNNSLFGGLL

>member
-28 YFLTPKDFSSS
+28 YFLTANDFSSS
-39 FEKRLFAIIYSLHS
+39 FERRLFAIILTLHS
-53 QGARNIGINDIENYL
+53 QGARSIGINDIENYL
-68 KDTPSTYAIWE
+68 KDIPSTYAVWE

-87 QDAEE
+87 QDAED
-92 LSDES
+92 LSDEG

-105 LKKINLLKSLQR
+105 LKKINLLKSLKR

-125 YVEDTLNP
+125 YIEDPLSP
-133 RYQEINAHFEEVSAT
+133 KYQEVNAHFEEVSTT

-153 FRKKLNRI
+153 FRKKLNHI
-161 EGEIGINQENKVCHA
+161 ENEVGINQENKVSHA
-176 NDGVKELLASLKLA
+176 NDGARQLIESLKLA

-198 GKIFNTV
+198 GKFFNTI
-205 VRGARRGKFFLRSA
+205 VRGARKGKFFLRSA
-219 SSGLGKTRRAVG
+219 ASGQGKTRRAVG
-231 DACYLS
+231 DACFLS
-237 YPIRYNIET
+237 YPIRYNLQT
-246 GDWDWDGAT
+246 QDWDWDGGT
-255 ERSLII
+255 EKSLII

-283 DKILFSSYN
+283 DNILFSNYE
-292 DAEEKR
+292 DGEEER
-298 IQQALQI
+298 IQKALQI
-305 MDTYKDNLRIC
+305 MDVYQDNLRIC

-328 VIRSEVL
+328 IIRSEVL
-335 ENGAQYIF
+335 ENGIDFIF

-380 ELNVFIFSSTQLN
+380 ELNVFISSSTQLN
-393 AQGEDNTKAIK
+393 AQGEDNTKGIK

-418 VDMGCIVNRPSDDD
+418 VDMGCIVNRPTDED
-432 LHMVGEFCTKI
+432 LHIIEGLCSKV
-443 PNTVTDIYKMR
+443 PNSVTDVYKMR

-468 LGTCRTEDLLIT
+468 LGTCRVEDLLVT
-480 DGKLKPVSITII
+480 DGKLKPVKIGNL
-492 KQEYPE
+492 KQEYLE
-498 DRWDIADMVMKLNN
+498 DRWDILEMIKKLNSN
-512 GEVEELHDAPAPTSF
+512 EKIEVEQTNF
-527 TERTRER
+527 TERTREK
-534 IEEKNNNLFGGLL
+534 IEEKNNSLFGGLL

>member
-28 YFLTPKDFSSS
+28 YFLTANDFSSS
-39 FEKRLFAIIYSLHS
+39 FERRLFAIILTLHS
-53 QGARNIGINDIENYL
+53 QGARSIGINDIENYL
-68 KDTPSTYAIWE
+68 KDIPSTYAVWE

-87 QDAEE
+87 QDAED
-92 LSDES
+92 LSDEG

-105 LKKINLLKSLQR
+105 LKKINLLKSLKR

-125 YVEDTLNP
+125 YIEDPLSP
-133 RYQEINAHFEEVSAT
+133 KYQEVNAHFEEVSTT
-148 DITNS
+148 DITNF
-153 FRKKLNRI
+153 FRKKLNHI
-161 EGEIGINQENKVCHA
+161 ENEVGINQENKVSHA
-176 NDGVKELLASLKLA
+176 NDGARQLIESLKLA

-198 GKIFNTV
+198 GKFFNTI
-205 VRGARRGKFFLRSA
+205 VRGARKGKFFLRSA
-219 SSGLGKTRRAVG
+219 ASGQGKTRRAVG
-231 DACYLS
+231 DACFLS
-237 YPIRYNIET
+237 YPIRYNLQT
-246 GDWDWDGAT
+246 QDWDWDGGT
-255 ERSLII
+255 EKSLII

-283 DKILFSSYN
+283 DNILFSNYE
-292 DAEEKR
+292 DGEEER
-298 IQQALQI
+298 IQKALQI
-305 MDTYKDNLRIC
+305 MDVYQDNLRIC

-328 VIRSEVL
+328 IIRSEVL
-335 ENGAQYIF
+335 ENGIDFIF

-380 ELNVFIFSSTQLN
+380 ELNVFISSSTQLN
-393 AQGEDNTKAIK
+393 AQGEDNTKGIK

-418 VDMGCIVNRPSDDD
+418 VDMGCIVNRPTDED
-432 LHMVGEFCTKI
+432 LHIIEGLCSKV
-443 PNTVTDIYKMR
+443 PNSVTDVYKMR

-468 LGTCRTEDLLIT
+468 LGTCRVEDLLVT
-480 DGKLKPVSITII
+480 DGKLKPVKIGNL
-492 KQEYPE
+492 KQEYLE
-498 DRWDIADMVMKLNN
+498 DRWDILEMIKKLNSN
-512 GEVEELHDAPAPTSF
+512 EEIEVEQTNF
-527 TERTRER
+527 TERTREK
-534 IEEKNNNLFGGLL
+534 IEEKNNSLFGGLL

>member
-28 YFLTPKDFSSS
+28 YFLTANDFSSS
-39 FEKRLFAIIYSLHS
+39 FERRLFAIILTLHS
-53 QGARNIGINDIENYL
+53 QGARSIGINDIENYL
-68 KDTPSTYAIWE
+68 KDIPSTYAVWE

-87 QDAEE
+87 QDAED
-92 LSDES
+92 LSDEG

-105 LKKINLLKSLQR
+105 LKKINLLKSLKR

-125 YVEDTLNP
+125 YIEDPLNP
-133 RYQEINAHFEEVSAT
+133 KYQEVNAHFEEVSTT

-161 EGEIGINQENKVCHA
+161 ENEVGINQENKVSHA
-176 NDGVKELLASLKLA
+176 NDGARQLVESLKLA

-198 GKIFNTV
+198 GKFFNTI
-205 VRGARRGKFFLRSA
+205 VRGARKGKFFLRSA
-219 SSGLGKTRRAVG
+219 ASGQGKTRRAVG

-237 YPIRYNIET
+237 YPIRYNLQT
-246 GDWDWDGAT
+246 QDWDWDGGT
-255 ERSLII
+255 EKSLII

-274 LAYLSGVNE
+274 LSYLSGVNE
-283 DKILFSSYN
+283 DNILFSNYE
-292 DAEEKR
+292 DGEEER
-298 IQQALQI
+298 IQKALQI
-305 MDTYKDNLRIC
+305 MDVYQDNLRIC

-328 VIRSEVL
+328 IIRSEVL
-335 ENGAQYIF
+335 ENGIDFIF

-393 AQGEDNTKAIK
+393 AQGEDNTKSIK

-418 VDMGCIVNRPSDDD
+418 VDMGCIVNRPTEED
-432 LHMVGEFCTKI
+432 LHIVEGLCSKI
-443 PNTVTDIYKMR
+443 PNSVTDVYKMR
-454 RGRYTQVRIWSYTD
+454 RGRYTQVRIWSYVD
-468 LGTCRTEDLLIT
+468 LGTCRVEDLLVT
-480 DGKLKPVSITII
+480 DGKLNPVKIGNL

-498 DRWDIADMVMKLNN
+498 DRWDILEMVKKLNSN
-512 GEVEELHDAPAPTSF
+512 EEIEVEQTNF
-527 TERTRER
+527 TERTREK
-534 IEEKNNNLFGGLL
+534 IEEKNNSLFGGLL